1 MEKICQYC
9 KETFAAKRID
19 SVYCSRSCRQ
29 MAYMDRKIKLNQM
42 TTSLP
47 LVNTHIETSDNN
59 NDKSAVCEPTIDRSG
74 IKNSSIDESLENKY
88 PSIDGFSSDESVEKK
103 QAEEKYDYVYSQ
115 FLERITEIINYGSN
129 TTILNNCITNEQDI
143 PTYWIGLRLR
153 CLVECL
159 LLFSEMKYTSV
170 ADLMEVCNAFTT
182 VIRSSY
188 YTLLPEEFPYI
199 SIMINLK
206 EKLKKVCIKANKIEK
221 IKFRLTQE
229 DKIELMAVRF
239 ELSQFIPKKQF
250 IELLFE
256 SEKREWKVKD
266 SPMLAAYKE

>member
-1 MEKICQYC
+1 MEKVCQYC

-29 MAYMDRKIKLNQM
+29 MAYMDRKMKLNQM
-42 TTSLP
+42 TTSFP
-47 LVNTHIETSDNN
+47 LVNTHIETRDNN
-59 NDKSAVCEPTIDRSG
+59 NDDKSAIYETTIDGSG
-74 IKNSSIDESLENKY
+74 IKDSSVDGSLGNKK
-88 PSIDGFSSDESVEKK
+88 PSIDGFSSDKIVEEK
-103 QAEEKYDYVYSQ
+103 QVEQKYDYVYSQ

-182 VIRSSY
+182 VTRSSY

-206 EKLKKVCIKANKIEK
+206 EKLKKVCIKAHKIEK

-250 IELLFE
+250 NELLFE
-256 SEKREWKVKD
+256 SEKRE
-266 SPMLAAYKE
+266 